1 MKNNNLKPKIASNK
15 RVGSFGAGLVLIAM
29 SFTAPSLYAS
39 ERVVVEKNHS
49 ARIALKSQAGAIIV
63 GNPQIADATVIDTT
77 TVYIVGRGFGSSSIT
92 IVDRMGRQLYD
103 GTIVVT
109 APSQGSVTLYKGK
122 EQTLMVCNQICVAQV
137 TTADTLGTVD
147 QTQKSQTSSNPAP
160 AKIDDMSIPGINLVP

>member
-1 MKNNNLKPKIASNK
+1 MIKNKLKLRNASN
-15 RVGSFGAGLVLIAM
+15 RPIGSFAKVLVLMVI
-29 SFTAPSLYAS
+29 SGTASSLYAS
-39 ERVVVEKNHS
+39 ERLVVEKNHS

-63 GNPQIADATVIDTT
+63 GNPQIADATVVDTT

-122 EQTLMVCNQICVAQV
+122 EQNLMVCNQICVNQV

-147 QTQKSQTSSNPAP
+147 QTQKSQPSSNSAQ
-160 AKIDDMSIPGINLVP
+160 AKIDEMSIPGINLVP